1 MRYAGQELRFG
12 LFLAPMAGF
21 SDYGMRAVCREMGAE
36 VTVTEM
42 VSARAV
48 VYRDKKTAA
57 LSRIY
62 EGEEPCALQLFG
74 GEAETLARAASLSE
88 RGAEGGIPP
97 AAIDINMGCPVRK
110 IYDNGEGSAL
120 MRDPEGIYRIV
131 RAVRAAVS
139 LPVSVKLRAGIDPSR
154 KNAVECALAAEA
166 GGASL
171 VAVHGRTRSEMY
183 GGRADREII
192 RRVKA
197 SLTVPVIANGD
208 ITSGEEAL
216 SMLRETGADGLM
228 IGRGAVGN
236 PFLFGEIRAA
246 LAGEKYFPPS
256 AEERLETAMCQL
268 SLSVRVKGETL
279 AVREARGTLGQY
291 LRAFRGAAALRARIH
306 LAETVGDVAS
316 VFRDALC
323 AEK

>member
-1 MRYAGQELRFG
+1 MRYGGRELRFG

-21 SDYGMRAVCREMGAE
+21 TDYGMRAVCREMGAE

-42 VSARAV
+42 VSAKAV
-48 VYRDKKTAA
+48 AYRDKKTASLA
-57 LSRIY
+57 RIY
-62 EGEEPCALQLFG
+62 EGEAPCALQIFG
-74 GEAETLARAASLSE
+74 AEAETLAHAASLLE
-88 RGAEGGIPP
+88 AGVDGGIPP
-97 AAIDINMGCPVRK
+97 TAIDINMGCPVQK
-110 IYDNGEGSAL
+110 VYGNGEGSAL
-120 MRDPEGIYRIV
+120 MRDPEQIYRIL
-131 RAVRAAVS
+131 RAVTAAVS
-139 LPVSVKLRAGIDPSR
+139 LPVSVKLRAGLDPSR

-166 GGASL
+166 GGAAL

-183 GGRADREII
+183 SGRADREII
-192 RRVKA
+192 RRVKEA
-197 SLTVPVIANGD
+197 LSVPVIANGD

-246 LAGEKYFPPS
+246 LAGEAYRPPS
-256 AEERLETAMCQL
+256 AEERIETAMRQL
-268 SLSVRVKGETL
+268 SLSVQDKGEAL

-306 LAETVGDVAS
+306 LAETVEDVTS
-316 VFRDALC
+316 VFREALLS
-323 AEK
+323 EI